1 LVLDLAEKPLTT
13 VSVIKADI
21 GSLAGHH
28 IVHPDT
34 MAAATKVLAEAKMK
48 GIICDFYVTN
58 AGDDLELIMT
68 HRKGVDSPE
77 IHGIA
82 WDAFKEAAKVS
93 KELGLYAAGQDLLSD
108 AFSGNVRGLGPGVAE
123 MEFVERPSEPIV
135 IFMADK
141 TEPGAFNLP
150 MFKIFADPFN
160 TAGLVI
166 DPKLH
171 DGFKF
176 EVFDVFEGKSVT
188 LSLPE
193 EMYDLL
199 AIIGTTG
206 RYIVRRVYR
215 KKDNEIAA
223 VVSVE
228 RLNLMAGRYVGKD
241 DPVAIVRAQSGFPA
255 VGEIL
260 EPFATPHLV
269 AGWMRGSHFGPIMP
283 VPLRYS
289 KCTRFDGPPRIIALG
304 FQVKNARLIG
314 PADLFDDPAFDES
327 RRLANMISDYI
338 RRQGPFMP
346 HRLGP
351 EEMEYTTLPEV
362 LERLKGRFVSVS
374 GEPKAKRPKVESE
387 LLSRHGATE

>member
-1 LVLDLAEKPLTT
+1 MVEGKLTT

-28 IVHPDT
+28 VVHPDT
-34 MAAATKVLAEAKMK
+34 LAAATKILAEAKIR
-48 GIICDFYVTN
+48 GLIEDFYVTN

-77 IHGIA
+77 VHGIA
-82 WDAFKEAAKVS
+82 WEAFKEAAKVS

-123 MEFVERPSEPIV
+123 MEFLERPSEPIV
-135 IFMADK
+135 VFMADK

-160 TAGLVI
+160 TAGLVV

-176 EVFDVFEGKSVT
+176 EVFDVFEGRSVE
-188 LSLPE
+188 LFLPE
-193 EMYDLL
+193 ETYDLL

-206 RYIVRRVYR
+206 RYIVRRVRR
-215 KKDNEIAA
+215 KKDDEIAA

-228 RLNLMAGRYVGKD
+228 RLSLMAGRYVGKD

-269 AGWMRGSHFGPIMP
+269 AGWMRGSHYGPIMP

-289 KCTRFDGPPRIIALG
+289 KCTRFDGPPRVIALG
-304 FQVKNARLIG
+304 FQVKNAKLVG
-314 PADLFDDPAFDES
+314 PADLFDDPAFDNS
-327 RRLANMISDYI
+327 RRTAEIVADYI
-338 RRQGPFMP
+338 RRMGPFMP

-362 LERLKGRFVSVS
+362 LERLKGRFKVVA
-374 GEPKAKRPKVESE
+374 GEPKAKKPKVESE
-387 LLSRHGATE
+387 LLSTHTSE

>member
-1 LVLDLAEKPLTT
+1 MVEKKLTT

-28 IVHPDT
+28 VVHPDT
-34 MAAATKVLAEAKMK
+34 LAAATKILAEAKIK
-48 GIICDFYVTN
+48 GVIEDFYVTN

-77 IHGIA
+77 VHGLA
-82 WDAFKEAAKVS
+82 WEAFKEAAKVS
-93 KELGLYAAGQDLLSD
+93 KDLGLYAAGQDLLSD

-135 IFMADK
+135 VFMADK

-160 TAGLVI
+160 TAGLVV

-176 EVFDVFEGKSVT
+176 EVFDVFEGRSVE
-188 LSLPE
+188 LFLPE

-223 VVSVE
+223 AVSVE
-228 RLNLMAGRYVGKD
+228 RLGLMAGRYVGKD
-241 DPVAIVRAQSGFPA
+241 DPVAVVRAQSGFPA
-255 VGEIL
+255 VGEVL

-269 AGWMRGSHFGPIMP
+269 AGWMRGSHYGPIMP

-289 KCTRFDGPPRIIALG
+289 KCTRFDGPPRVVALG
-304 FQVKNARLIG
+304 FQVKEAKLVG
-314 PADLFDDPAFDES
+314 PADLFDDPAFDNS
-327 RRLANMISDYI
+327 RRTAEVVADYI
-338 RRQGPFMP
+338 RRMGPFMP

-362 LERLKGRFVSVS
+362 LERLKDRFKAVA
-374 GEPKAKRPKVESE
+374 GEPKAKKPKIESE
-387 LLSRHGATE
+387 LLSTHAAD

>member
-1 LVLDLAEKPLTT
+1 MVEKKLTT

-34 MAAATKVLAEAKMK
+34 LAAATKVLAEAKIK
-48 GIICDFYVTN
+48 GVIEDFYVTN

-77 IHGIA
+77 VHGLA
-82 WDAFKEAAKVS
+82 WEAFKEAAKVS

-135 IFMADK
+135 VFMADK

-160 TAGLVI
+160 TAGLVV

-176 EVFDVFEGKSVT
+176 EVFDVFEGRSVE
-188 LSLPE
+188 LLLPE

-223 VVSVE
+223 AVSVE
-228 RLNLMAGRYVGKD
+228 RLGLMAGRYVGKD
-241 DPVAIVRAQSGFPA
+241 DPVAVVRAQSGFPA

-269 AGWMRGSHFGPIMP
+269 AGWMRGSHYGPIMP

-289 KCTRFDGPPRIIALG
+289 KCTRFDGPPRIVALG
-304 FQVKNARLIG
+304 FQVKDAKLVG
-314 PADLFDDPAFDES
+314 PADLFDDPAFDNS
-327 RRLANMISDYI
+327 RRTAEVVADYI
-338 RRQGPFMP
+338 RRMGPFMP

-362 LERLKGRFVSVS
+362 LERLKDRFKVVA
-374 GEPKAKRPKVESE
+374 GEPKAKKPKVESE
-387 LLSRHGATE
+387 LLSTHSSE